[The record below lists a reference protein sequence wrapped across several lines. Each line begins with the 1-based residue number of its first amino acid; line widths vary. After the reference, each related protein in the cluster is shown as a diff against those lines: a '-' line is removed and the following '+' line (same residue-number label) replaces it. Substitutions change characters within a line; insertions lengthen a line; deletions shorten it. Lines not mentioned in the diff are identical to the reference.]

1 MSTTTMIL
9 SAPEDCTDFYRQYLA
24 DISIHPPLVNNQDD
38 RLVQQLKVLRHDPT
52 RQDEAR
58 AIVQQLI
65 EGSLRL
71 VIFVAVR
78 FYRYYRALDGGR
90 FRVPFMDLIQTGN
103 MALVECAHRYLD
115 REAEHTDFSAY
126 AASYIRFALRK
137 SYIHASLFKVP
148 QAEWDEAAEQGR
160 LSQFFE
166 VSSLDKPFTNDS
178 TRSLLDCLGASE
190 PLPENSQ
197 ACERAEALLARV
209 SEREQRVVRLRYGL
223 DPADQ
228 RPHSY
233 QEIADKIGA
242 SLQTCCN
249 IEQRVLQALLAGTS
263 FRTSSEY
270 YSASEAC
277 SVLGLSKTAF
287 VERVK
292 KGVIRRYVLNPDV
305 DPDTQLGVYSKAE
318 IDALVQEYQ
327 DMNERYY
334 TLEEAAA
341 RLHLTTGG
349 VKKWVHQG
357 LLTRTSVPGREGY
370 GGVYLKAE
378 IDRIVAELEDF
389 AKNTYSLDKTAARL
403 GISKPSVHRWVR
415 EDRLRYVEHTHAPR
429 GAYAKEDVDR
439 LAREQRTLHGL
450 KRAS

>member
-38 RLVQQLKVLRHDPT
+38 RLVQQLKALRNDPT

-71 VIFVAVR
+71 VIFVAAR

-90 FRVPFMDLIQTGN
+90 FRVPLMDLIQTGN

-137 SYIHASLFKVP
+137 SYIRASLFKVP

-160 LSQFFE
+160 LFQFYE
-166 VSSLDKPFTNDS
+166 VSSLDQPFSDES
-178 TRSLLDCLGASE
+178 TRSLLDCLETPE
-190 PLPENSQ
+190 PLSENTQ
-197 ACERAEALLARV
+197 ACERAETLLARV
-209 SEREQRVVRLRYGL
+209 PEREQQVVRLRYGL
-223 DPADQ
+223 DPLDQ
-228 RPHSY
+228 RTHTY

-242 SLQTCCN
+242 SVQTCLN
-249 IEQRVLQALLAGTS
+249 IEQRVLQALNAGTS

-270 YSASEAC
+270 YSASEA
-277 SVLGLSKTAF
+277 SSALGLSNTSF
-287 VERVK
+287 IERVK
-292 KGVIRRYVLNPDV
+292 KGVIRRYVLNPEA
-305 DPDTQLGVYSKAE
+305 DPETQLGVYSKAE
-318 IDALVQEYQ
+318 IDALAEEYQ
-327 DMNERYY
+327 RVSERYY

-349 VKKWVHQG
+349 VKNWVQQG
-357 LLTRTSVPGREGY
+357 LLTRTNVPGRERY

-378 IDRIVAELEDF
+378 IDRIVEELEDF
-389 AKNTYSLDKTAARL
+389 ARNSYSLDETAARL

-415 EDRLRYVEHTHAPR
+415 EGRLRYVEHTHAPH
-429 GAYAKEDVDR
+429 GAYAKEDVDL
-439 LAREQRTLHGL
+439 LAKEQRTWRGL